1 MNALHNIRTI
11 VGVIEYKDWWFR
23 VSDDPQD
30 LWLQV
35 CFNAPDT
42 ITGEIALQTCR
53 KWRLSEWMTDTEIVD
68 AAYLAIERAEIHEIK
83 EHFKFDGVLVFNP
96 HLDIWDRRDLA
107 AKNKVD
113 VRS

>member
-1 MNALHNIRTI
+1 
-11 VGVIEYKDWWFR
+11 
-23 VSDDPQD
+23 
-30 LWLQV
+30 
-35 CFNAPDT
+35 
-42 ITGEIALQTCR
+42 
-53 KWRLSEWMTDTEIVD
+53 MTDTEIVD